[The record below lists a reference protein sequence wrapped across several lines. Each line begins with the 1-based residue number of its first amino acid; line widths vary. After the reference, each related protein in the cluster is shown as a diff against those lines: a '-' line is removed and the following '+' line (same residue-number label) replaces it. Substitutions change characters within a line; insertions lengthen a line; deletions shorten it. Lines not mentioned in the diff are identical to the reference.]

1 MPRSKDTAAADE
13 DLDIRNIIASINAK
27 DATGMKIIDSFKQ
40 KFDLDV
46 LGARERQGASR
57 STHYDFEINVGGNW
71 KRVEHKGS
79 QQYRPI
85 GDAETPWKA
94 GVQFHNGG
102 CEKYSIAKKY
112 AEDWYN
118 MYIKSNKL
126 KEEFGL
132 TVPTPSFEDW
142 FNKDCK
148 VQGDP
153 KTSFGDQLKKKV
165 RAERG
170 PRTSLLEKR
179 AAVLAGLDFTDAV
192 KTTLI
197 QEVLPIANHALEQK
211 DYWLTIHG
219 NITSGNFYCAWYPN
233 FTISGIQDVI
243 VKKNLDI
250 EFEFR
255 CAEDF
260 KFNGILR
267 WGKGAGFSCLRI
279 DLK

>member
-13 DLDIRNIIASINAK
+13 DLDIKTIIAAINTK
-27 DATGMKIIDSFKQ
+27 NPTGLKIIESFKQ
-40 KFDLDV
+40 KFSLDV
-46 LGARERQGASR
+46 LEARTRQGASR
-57 STHYDFEINVGGNW
+57 STHYDFEINVGGAW

-112 AEDWYN
+112 AADWYE
-118 MYIKSNKL
+118 MYVKSNKL
-126 KEEFGL
+126 KEEFSL
-132 TVPTPSFEDW
+132 TAPTPSFEDW

-153 KTSFGDQLKKKV
+153 KTPFGKELKEKV
-165 RAERG
+165 RASRG

-179 AAVLAGLDFTDAV
+179 AAILSGLDFTEAV

-197 QEVLPIANHALEQK
+197 QEVMPIANHALEQK

-219 NITSGNFYCAWYPN
+219 SVTGNFYCAWYPN
-233 FTISGIQDVI
+233 FTITAIQDII
-243 VKKNLDI
+243 VTKNLDM

-255 CAEDF
+255 CANDF
-260 KFNGILR
+260 TFNGILR